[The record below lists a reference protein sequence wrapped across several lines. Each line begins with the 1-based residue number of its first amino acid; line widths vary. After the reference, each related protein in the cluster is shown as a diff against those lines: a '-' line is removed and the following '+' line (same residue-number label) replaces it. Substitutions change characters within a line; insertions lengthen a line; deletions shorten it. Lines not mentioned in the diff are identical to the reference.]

1 MEISTMNKRRMML
14 GGLGAAVLAPPLV
27 LHAMNSKAVPSL
39 PVTPTIL
46 PPGASGQT
54 AYFPNSI
61 FTTHEGRK
69 VRFYDD
75 LIKDKMVIINM
86 LLVTCRDGICPL
98 MTANLHAVQKALGNR
113 IGKDIFMY
121 SITIDPEY
129 DTDLI
134 LKSYAET
141 FDIGKGWSFLTG
153 PKADTE
159 IIRRKL
165 GFSSLDPLIDI
176 DPNQHTGMVRIGND
190 KLNRWCM
197 MPGMLSAKQIA
208 YAVQNLS

>member
-1 MEISTMNKRRMML
+1 MNMRRKML
-14 GGLGAAVLAPPLV
+14 GGLGAAALTTPLIM
-27 LHAMNSKAVPSL
+27 HAMAPKAVPL
-39 PVTPTIL
+39 LAGTPNIL
-46 PPGASGQT
+46 PPGASDQT

-75 LIKDKMVIINM
+75 LVKDKMVIINM
-86 LLVTCRDGICPL
+86 LLITCRDGICPL
-98 MTANLHAVQKALGNR
+98 MTANLRAVQEALGNR
-113 IGKDIFMY
+113 VGKDIFMY
-121 SITIDPEY
+121 SITINPEY
-129 DTDLI
+129 DTDFM
-134 LKSYAET
+134 LKSYAEG
-141 FDIGKGWSFLTG
+141 FNVGKGWSFLTG

-165 GFSSLDPLIDI
+165 GFSSLDPATDK

-208 YAVQNLS
+208 YAVGNLS